1 MKTAGI
7 KEGLVIAFAP
17 PPIFG
22 LGNAGGSS
30 SISRTAAKAAR
41 SGWPK

>member
-7 KEGLVIAFAP
+7 KEGLALAFAP

-22 LGNAGGSS
+22 LGNAGGFEFLH
-30 SISRTAAKAAR
+30 
-41 SGWPK
+41 PE